1 MYNWDNAIFSHIRI
15 YFFVCRKI
23 FKLNNEKTIAKIS
36 YETYEKINNELIMVL
51 GTQVFDAKEDVTEML
66 YSIFKA
72 YDVGCNTSIRRI
84 INFSEDTN
92 IQNVSQFLQQA
103 SEHREV
109 LINLEISSLKKYLG
123 ISTLLKEYEGGYIIY
138 NEKLTICY
146 NCKDNEAQLRSTKNT
161 KSYVLFLIN
170 NKVFVWKEK
179 KNDGYKK
186 ISYSLSTKFVSR
198 DIEFPLFIILK
209 QVWTRGII
217 NQISFKEFQFLCDF
231 TNIKLDYFSVE
242 SKEEFLH
249 LICPK
254 QHKVSKKILKMPFMT
269 AIIFLE
275 YLKKI
280 RTEQYDLFFT
290 FLQNW
295 CDYNIVEF
303 LYKKNVEFDKY
314 TKKMYDNEN
323 SGSSYYNIKDLIYLH
338 YFLRKYKIFI
348 YDENGNFYEE
358 NAPEIRVI
366 CDYAN
371 QERVRRSGSI
381 NLQLKTYKALNREHI
396 KLTDIITLKN
406 KPKTLKIRE
415 DFKKIKIKNLSLI
428 RKTLDLYNHAKK
440 MKNCVFTRLYNIQQ
454 GKSAV
459 YELTYDK
466 LPYTVELRLKKG
478 KPFLYEIGA
487 TMNENTEKLHE
498 AKNYLQ
504 TELKKHEK
512 I

>member
-1 MYNWDNAIFSHIRI
+1 
-15 YFFVCRKI
+15 
-23 FKLNNEKTIAKIS
+23 
-36 YETYEKINNELIMVL
+36 MVL
-51 GTQVFDAKEDVTEML
+51 GTQVFDAKEDVTERL

-72 YDVGCNTSIRRI
+72 YDVGYDTSIRRI

-92 IQNVSQFLQQA
+92 IQNVSQFLQQT

-109 LINLEISSLKKYLG
+109 LMNLEIPSVKKYLG
-123 ISTLLKEYEGGYIIY
+123 ISTLLEEYEGGYIIY
-138 NEKLTICY
+138 NKKLTICC
-146 NCKDNEAQLRSTKNT
+146 NCKDNETFLHSTKDI

-170 NKVFVWKEK
+170 DKVFVWKEK

-186 ISYSLSTKFVSR
+186 ISYPLSAKFVSR

-209 QVWTRGII
+209 QVWTKGII
-217 NQISFKEFQFLCDF
+217 NHISFEEFRLLCDF

-295 CDYNIVEF
+295 CDCNIIEF
-303 LYKKNVEFDKY
+303 LYKKNVEFNKY
-314 TKKMYDNEN
+314 TKKMYDNVN
-323 SGSSYYNIKDLIYLH
+323 SGASYYNIRDLIYLH
-338 YFLRKYKIFI
+338 YFLHKYKICL
-348 YDENGNFYEE
+348 YDEKGNFYKE
-358 NAPEIRVI
+358 NACEIRVI
-366 CDYAN
+366 CNYIN
-371 QERVRRSGSI
+371 QEQKKRSGSI

-396 KLTDIITLKN
+396 KLADIIILKN

-428 RKTLDLYNHAKK
+428 RRTLDLYNHAKK
-440 MKNCVFTRLYNIQQ
+440 MKNCVFTRYQSVQQ
-454 GKSAV
+454 GKSAI

-466 LPYTVELRLKKG
+466 LPYTVELKLKKG

-487 TMNENTEKLHE
+487 TMNENTKKLYE

-504 TELKKHEK
+504 TELKKTQV
-512 I
+512 